1 MNIDRTVVPNFGT
14 NSLRIDSSNKKVDLT
29 VTDVARDIVPERH
42 DIILNSSPEIQQLL
56 TGEEVIA
63 LRDSFFI
70 HDETEIKDGRI
81 ASETSAGMYNI
92 RGESATQNPI
102 NIRGVLLDIVG

>member
-1 MNIDRTVVPNFGT
+1 MNVDRTVASNFGI
-14 NSLRIDSSNKKVDLT
+14 NSLRIDYSNKKVDLT

-70 HDETEIKDGRI
+70 NDETEI
-81 ASETSAGMYNI
+81 ASVIS
-92 RGESATQNPI
+92 P
-102 NIRGVLLDIVG
+102 